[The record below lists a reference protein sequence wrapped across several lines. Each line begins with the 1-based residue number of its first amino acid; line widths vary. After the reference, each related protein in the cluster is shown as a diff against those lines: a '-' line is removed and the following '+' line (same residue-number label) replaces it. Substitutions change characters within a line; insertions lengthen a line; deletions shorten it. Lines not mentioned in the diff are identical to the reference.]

1 MSYHANV
8 ARLVAANDDFR
19 HVIYTG
25 KHTQVVVMNIPE
37 GGEVGEETHE
47 HVEQALYIQ
56 SGHGEARLDDEVYAV
71 EPGEI
76 VVVTPGTRHNIKNTG
91 TGTLKIITVYSP
103 PNHIDGRV
111 HHTKADADADVAD
124 EAFGEQT

>member
-8 ARLVAANDDFR
+8 ARLAAANDDFR

-56 SGHGEARLDDEVYAV
+56 SGHGEAHLDNEVYAV

-111 HHTKADADADVAD
+111 HHTKADADADVED